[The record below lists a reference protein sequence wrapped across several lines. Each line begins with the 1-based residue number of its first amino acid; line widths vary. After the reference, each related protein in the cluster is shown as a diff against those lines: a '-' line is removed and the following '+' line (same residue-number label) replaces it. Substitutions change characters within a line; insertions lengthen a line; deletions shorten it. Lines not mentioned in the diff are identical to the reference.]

1 MMDYAFYREIIPHTV
16 WSGQD
21 APEEAVCGAN
31 NASLDYSSGLMLS
44 VHEFGTGRFILNSL
58 RIRDNLGKHPAADR
72 LLLNMIQYVAEGCDT
87 PLAELPA
94 DFEEQLKAI
103 GYR

>member
-1 MMDYAFYREIIPHTV
+1 
-16 WSGQD
+16 
-21 APEEAVCGAN
+21 VCGAN
-31 NASLDYSSGLMLS
+31 NASLDYSSGLMVS
-44 VHEFGTGRFILNSL
+44 VHKFGNGRFILNTL
-58 RIRDNLGKHPAADR
+58 GIRENLGKHPVAGR
-72 LLLNMIQYVAEGCDT
+72 LLLNLIQYAAQDRRR